1 MPAKTRSARAVENLA
16 SSLIEC
22 LNASVDEGARA
33 AASEVERR
41 MNERFSH
48 MEQRLDRQD
57 ATVREMREHMEQR
70 LDRQDATVR
79 EMREHMD
86 TRLDGQDET
95 LRMVWRQVKGNGK
108 LPIDE

>member
-1 MPAKTRSARAVENLA
+1 MPARIRSARAVENLA
-16 SSLIEC
+16 SSLMEC
-22 LNASVDEGARA
+22 LNASVEEGARA

-48 MEQRLDRQD
+48 VER
-57 ATVREMREHMEQR
+57 R

-86 TRLDGQDET
+86 TRLDRQDET